1 MIRGH
6 ASQPRPPTGAA
17 TTLQPRM
24 RSKPLRDPSLD
35 SAVILARWLQ
45 FGSHVILLKDRIRQ
59 VQRRVILLRLRR
71 EALGG
76 TLARI
81 VQAFDWCAE
90 NEHPSLLSSI
100 F

>member
-1 MIRGH
+1 M
-6 ASQPRPPTGAA
+6 
-17 TTLQPRM
+17 
-24 RSKPLRDPSLD
+24 
-35 SAVILARWLQ
+35 ILAKWLHV
-45 FGSHVILLKDRIRQ
+45 GSRVISLKESIRQ
-59 VQRRVILLRLRR
+59 VQRRVILLRFRR

>member
-1 MIRGH
+1 M
-6 ASQPRPPTGAA
+6 
-17 TTLQPRM
+17 
-24 RSKPLRDPSLD
+24 DP
-35 SAVILARWLQ
+35 AVILAKWLHI
-45 FGSHVILLKDRIRQ
+45 GSRVIFLKESIRQ